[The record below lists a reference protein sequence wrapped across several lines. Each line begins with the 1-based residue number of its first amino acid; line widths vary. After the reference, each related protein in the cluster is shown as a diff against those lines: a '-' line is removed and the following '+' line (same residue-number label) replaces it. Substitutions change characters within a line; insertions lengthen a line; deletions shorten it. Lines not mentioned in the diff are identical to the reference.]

1 MLLEMQTQL
10 QSSNVAFLK
19 PQTCCWKACISKH
32 YVSNHI
38 LIVIKALFGLVSLS
52 LPWSDSHAS
61 FHSGSS
67 VCVGFG
73 LFSLKSKS
81 LFLVEIWATSV
92 SDHKFPEEKDLK
104 PSFSKKGLLE
114 VEVMGKSTW
123 AMCWVFSHTKSY

>member
-81 LFLVEIWATSV
+81 LFPCRNLSYISLWSQVPRR
-92 SDHKFPEEKDLK
+92 KRLK
-104 PSFSKKGLLE
+104 AFLFQERSLRSWSNGKKH
-114 VEVMGKSTW
+114 M
-123 AMCWVFSHTKSY
+123 SHVLSIFTH